1 MSTIP
6 NSISSSL
13 NQLKLSNLSQIK
25 LSNTCKTTILSHQII
40 AFVVNEIKVIPG
52 YEAMSNDL
60 HLMHHIANVIE
71 NLERNDL
78 NPKLDKKQLY
88 LDIIKQLFPTL
99 TTLTTEQLL
108 FVDNFADFIVAN
120 KLVNKLSTITK
131 FTNSVK
137 KKFAS
142 YVIIDLNQQLN
153 PSLIQT
159 QYQWST
165 PLETPKI
172 LKKIPRS
179 SKL

>member
-13 NQLKLSNLSQIK
+13 NQLKLSNLPQLK

-40 AFVVNEIKVIPG
+40 EFVVNEIKLIPG

-88 LDIIKQLFPTL
+88 LDIIKQLFPS
-99 TTLTTEQLL
+99 LTTEQLL

-137 KKFAS
+137 KNLLPTS
-142 YVIIDLNQQLN
+142 
-153 PSLIQT
+153 S
-159 QYQWST
+159 ST
-165 PLETPKI
+165 
-172 LKKIPRS
+172 
-179 SKL
+179 